1 MPVTSNS
8 RIGWRSPRPRSPIPQ
23 EVVQFSMSVDRVLH
37 PLVDWL
43 ADRGQITF
51 ARHSATVLQLGDGL
65 EPGEVMIVF
74 QGTIPSQKGV

>member
-1 MPVTSNS
+1 
-8 RIGWRSPRPRSPIPQ
+8 
-23 EVVQFSMSVDRVLH
+23 MSVDRVLH

-74 QGTIPSQKGV
+74 QGTIPSQKGGTGVAGIGGGAAPGGLR